1 MRSGTYYQRQP
12 EREFFLVAR
21 TLFLGS
27 ESGKCVYF
35 CVMASTENDDAAVI
49 PPPKNSGQCHL
60 NLLNKNVV
68 SNVMGVEKS
77 VQDAH
82 PFSRK
87 KTKLFRNQK
96 NIGL

>member
-1 MRSGTYYQRQP
+1 MENVSISVSWPVRKMMTQRRYRPQ
-12 EREFFLVAR
+12 
-21 TLFLGS
+21 
-27 ESGKCVYF
+27 
-35 CVMASTENDDAAVI
+35 
-49 PPPKNSGQCHL
+49 KNSGQCHL

>member
-1 MRSGTYYQRQP
+1 
-12 EREFFLVAR
+12 
-21 TLFLGS
+21 
-27 ESGKCVYF
+27 
-35 CVMASTENDDAAVI
+35 MASTENDDAAVI

-77 VQDAH
+77 VQGAYIL
-82 PFSRK
+82 SLAK

-96 NIGL
+96 KHRSVDAIYVCDAFTSCLFVCFFLTILSVVEVPLSPQ